1 MINNKGVKIMKKE
14 ILTSFLSIWFI
25 AVFTAIPAVSQENG
39 EASKIV
45 SVKLYQNQAEITRQ
59 AKITLKA
66 GQNKVVLGG
75 LPELL
80 YDWSA
85 KGKLPEGFKGKIQT
99 LEVESKALIN
109 KRQKSILEI
118 EEKLERLR
126 QNDEVY
132 LDDLKNLK
140 SQEGFLDSIMAFSNQ
155 NISKELATRIPDVK
169 VWDNTLT
176 YVSAKKKEI
185 FKQRR
190 DIEKK
195 REDLGKEIQKW
206 EFELNQIAGYNY
218 FQNYQTLNKV
228 ILTNRSAMNV
238 QQFAEISGKYA
249 EKHQLLEKPTEKVD
263 IEKRFIVDIFSA
275 KACDADFTISYVIP
289 NTYWQM
295 QYDIRASNQD
305 KTIDLV
311 IYGNVYQNTGEDW
324 SDIILSLSTGSP
336 VNAIEPPVLEP
347 WYLDVYTPP
356 VNAYPQGKARYA
368 ESKKAAKDEAES
380 YAQAAEPVQEE
391 LEVPETTVSEKG
403 PYFEITIPAAQ
414 TILSSNK
421 YQKKYIKDYKLKGND
436 VTFFYEL
443 TPAMER
449 NGYLKVKTVNTT
461 DLPWIAGE
469 SQIFLENEFMG
480 KVNIPAIAPGKEEE
494 FVLGI
499 EGRLWAEKELVT
511 KYEDTSGV
519 FGGNRR
525 IMYKYKLKIENQLP
539 QKTEVLV
546 QDVIPVSRNEKI
558 QVELKNL
565 SMPFMKDGKFD
576 KSTEHEQG
584 IRKWKLEL
592 DPKQK
597 KEITYEIS
605 VSFDKDITIN
615 GLK

>member
-1 MINNKGVKIMKKE
+1 MKKE
-14 ILTSFLSIWFI
+14 ILAALLSTCFLL
-25 AVFTAIPAVSQENG
+25 VFPAMPAVSQENG
-39 EASKIV
+39 ESSKIV

-59 AKITLKA
+59 TKIKLKA

-118 EEKLERLR
+118 EEKLEKLR
-126 QNDEVY
+126 QEDEVF

-140 SQEGFLDSIMAFSNQ
+140 SQEEFLNSIMAFSSQ

-169 VWDNTLT
+169 VWDSTLT
-176 YVSAKKKEI
+176 YVAAKTKEI

-228 ILTNRSAMNV
+228 IITNRSAMNV

-249 EKHQLLEKPTEKVD
+249 EKHQLLEKPTEKID
-263 IEKRFIVDIFSA
+263 IEKRFIVDIFSV

-305 KTIDLV
+305 KSIDLV

-347 WYLDVYTPP
+347 WFLDVYTPP
-356 VNAYPQGKARYA
+356 AYPQSRTKYDMK
-368 ESKKAAKDEAES
+368 KKAEMPEES
-380 YAQAAEPVQEE
+380 CQQAAESVQAE
-391 LEVPETTVSEKG
+391 LEIPETTVTEKG

-421 YQKKYIKDYKLKGND
+421 YQKKYIKGYNLKGND
-436 VTFFYEL
+436 VTFYYEI
-443 TPAMER
+443 TPAMKR

-461 DLPWIAGE
+461 DLPWISGE

-480 KVNIPAIAPGKEEE
+480 KVNIPSIAPGKEEE

-539 QKTEVLV
+539 QKTEVMV
-546 QDVIPVSRNEKI
+546 QDMIPVSRNEKI
-558 QVELKNL
+558 KVELNNL
-565 SMPFMKDGKFD
+565 SLPFLKDEKFN

-584 IRKWKLEL
+584 IRKWKLEI

-605 VSFDKDITIN
+605 ISFDKDITIN